1 MANRYKVK
9 VELLEPGIEVSKE
22 MQDGVE
28 CEGFALIA
36 MQGED
41 ERSVALEHVTIEE
54 IARAI
59 AGSAELSAASVIA
72 RAYKEARSIMAKDK
86 LRSLADMLD
95 NISED

>member
-1 MANRYKVK
+1 MANRYKIK

-28 CEGFALIA
+28 CEGFTLIA

-41 ERSVALEHVTIEE
+41 ERSTAFEHVTIEE

-72 RAYKEARSIMAKDK
+72 KAYKEAGSIMAKDK
-86 LRSLADMLD
+86 LRGLADMFAK
-95 NISED
+95 ISED

>member
-9 VELLEPGIEVSKE
+9 VEVLEPGIEVSKE

-28 CEGFALIA
+28 CEDFALIA
-36 MQGED
+36 LHGED
-41 ERSVALEHVTIEE
+41 EHSVAFEHVTIEE

-59 AGSAELSAASVIA
+59 AGSAEFSAASVIA

-86 LRSLADMLD
+86 LRGLSDMLAK
-95 NISED
+95 ISED